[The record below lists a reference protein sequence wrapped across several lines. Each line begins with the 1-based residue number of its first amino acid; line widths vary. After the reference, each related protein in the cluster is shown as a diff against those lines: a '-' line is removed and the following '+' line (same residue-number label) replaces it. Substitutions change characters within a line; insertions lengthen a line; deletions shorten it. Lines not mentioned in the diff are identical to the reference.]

1 MTISDVKRFAYKVEP
16 TELTLKTEFTLDFS
30 DSLTRTE
37 EFVAEISQVKSD
49 IDAKHGAITIDA
61 KSFVGFVG
69 MSNSPIQVIINPI
82 DEEDLKLFNKIC
94 EKYEVKHA

>member
-1 MTISDVKRFAYKVEP
+1 MTIGDINRFAYKVEP
-16 TELTLKTEFTLDFS
+16 TLKTEFTLDFRA
-30 DSLTRTE
+30 SLTSAE
-37 EFVAEISQVKSD
+37 EFVAEISQIKSD

-82 DEEDLKLFNKIC
+82 NDEDLKLFNEIC
-94 EKYEVKHA
+94 DKYEVKHT

>member
-1 MTISDVKRFAYKVEP
+1 MTISDVKRFAYNVEP
-16 TELTLKTEFTLDFS
+16 TLKTEFTLDFS
-30 DSLTRTE
+30 DSLTSVE
-37 EFVAEISQVKSD
+37 EFVAEISQIKSD
-49 IDAKHGAITIDA
+49 IDAKHGAITIDT

-82 DEEDLKLFNKIC
+82 DDEDLKLFNKIC